1 MKFLISILLIF
12 TIVATIG
19 ICVKRPVMHKAVLV
33 YDSGYTLVTEEEVTT
48 VEKEEYPVMTQVQQP
63 VEEKLTINEK
73 IDNQIAQE
81 QSQTTYYTTSK
92 QSPQTTVTEQNNISK
107 QQTSSN
113 QDQVTKTQKVS
124 KPVQTTTTLTQPFT
138 PTKTETTLTKQTPV
152 QTTNTK
158 HENTSTVQNNTYTQ
172 PAPVGQTTNTTV
184 AKAPIGNTKVVVTK
198 PTTVSQPISQTS
210 QPKVLTAQEEEI
222 AWNKWRSNLQNSIM
236 RDSRLPNMPLGTVF
250 KFSFTVDKYGKVT
263 NVKTWSTDARYTPY
277 AIQYIAPTI
286 RSYQGHSI
294 LNFPAGSNRVIT
306 DVTGSWRIATS
317 ASYSSPSDFNDIEKV
332 TR

>member
-1 MKFLISILLIF
+1 MKFIISVLLIF

-19 ICVKRPVMHKAVLV
+19 ICVKRPEMHKEILM
-33 YDSGYTLVTEEEVTT
+33 YDSGYTITQEEITT
-48 VEKEEYPVMTQVQQP
+48 VEEYDYPEMTQLQQP
-63 VEEKLTINEK
+63 ETEKITVNEK

-81 QSQTTYYTTSK
+81 KDQIAYYTTSK
-92 QSPQTTVTEQNNISK
+92 QTSKPANTTQTQTSTQQQISKQNQSSKTQQVQTPVQSTSVKVARTNTTQVPERTDVFVPTKTTTVT
-107 QQTSSN
+107 TP
-113 QDQVTKTQKVS
+113 VTT
-124 KPVQTTTTLTQPFT
+124 PVQTTTHTQT
-138 PTKTETTLTKQTPV
+138 
-152 QTTNTK
+152 
-158 HENTSTVQNNTYTQ
+158 
-172 PAPVGQTTNTTV
+172 APVGHTDTTTV
-184 AKAPIGNTKVVVTK
+184 AHAPVGNTNVVVQKPKVVHQPVTQA
-198 PTTVSQPISQTS
+198 P

-222 AWNKWRSNLQNSIM
+222 AWNKWRSNLQNRIM
-236 RDSRLPNMPLGTVF
+236 KDSRLPNMPLGTVF

-306 DVTGSWRIATS
+306 DVSGTWRIATS
-317 ASYSSPSDFNDIEKV
+317 ATYSTPNDFNDIERV